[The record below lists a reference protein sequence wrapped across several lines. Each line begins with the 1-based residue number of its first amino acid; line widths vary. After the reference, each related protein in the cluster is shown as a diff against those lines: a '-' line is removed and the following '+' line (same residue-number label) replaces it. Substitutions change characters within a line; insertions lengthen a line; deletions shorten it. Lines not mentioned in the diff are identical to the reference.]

1 MKNNAEKNI
10 TKPKTK
16 TKKKKKQNKT
26 KQKKPSFVHNVKKK
40 YKIKPNF

>member
-1 MKNNAEKNI
+1 MKKNAEKNI

-16 TKKKKKQNKT
+16 TKKKKT

>member
-16 TKKKKKQNKT
+16 KTKKKNKN
-26 KQKKPSFVHNVKKK
+26 PSFVHNVKKK